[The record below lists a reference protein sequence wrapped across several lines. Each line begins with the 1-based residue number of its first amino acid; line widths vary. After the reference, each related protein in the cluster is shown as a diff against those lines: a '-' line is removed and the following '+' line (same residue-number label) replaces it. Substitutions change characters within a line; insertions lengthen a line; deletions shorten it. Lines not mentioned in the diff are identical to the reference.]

1 MTMNQTTI
9 DRARFNMIE
18 QQVRTWDVLDQ
29 RVLDTMSTI
38 PREAFVP
45 ERYAALA
52 FADTHIPLGQGQVMM
67 DPKLEGRLLQA
78 LDIKPGDTVLEVG
91 TGSGYLTA
99 CLASLGRQVTSID
112 IISEFTHAAA
122 AKLAAHDYQN
132 VHLETGDALATPG
145 AGTSYD
151 VIAVTGSL
159 PVLRREFYQ
168 QLNTGGRLFVISGNP
183 PIMEALLITR
193 IGADNWARESLFE
206 TSIPPL
212 LHAPATPVF
221 DF

>member
-52 FADTHIPLGQGQVMM
+52 FADTHVPLGQGQVMM

-145 AGTSYD
+145 GRHIIRRDCRHRIAARAAQGILSAAEYRRSPVCYFRQSAHHGGPPDYPYRSGQLGPGEPVRNLHTSPAACAG
-151 VIAVTGSL
+151 
-159 PVLRREFYQ
+159 
-168 QLNTGGRLFVISGNP
+168 NTGL
-183 PIMEALLITR
+183 
-193 IGADNWARESLFE
+193 
-206 TSIPPL
+206 
-212 LHAPATPVF
+212 
-221 DF
+221 